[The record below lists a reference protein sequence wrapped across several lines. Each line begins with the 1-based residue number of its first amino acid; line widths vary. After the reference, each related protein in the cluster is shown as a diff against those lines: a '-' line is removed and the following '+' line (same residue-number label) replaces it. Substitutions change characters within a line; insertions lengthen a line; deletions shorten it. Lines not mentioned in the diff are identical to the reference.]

1 MSSCYV
7 LVTMLGHISIY
18 LYLYHIKYMLY
29 MLIYVCVIINIICI
43 YYNKYNNIYYCVKQ
57 SITTKK
63 NQVSTN
69 IPILQNRKAWLGK
82 VCYLPRFTK
91 W

>member
-7 LVTMLGHISIY
+7 LVIMLGHISIY
-18 LYLYHIKYMLY
+18 LYYIKYMLCMFY
-29 MLIYVCVIINIICI
+29 YKPIY
-43 YYNKYNNIYYCVKQ
+43 IYYCVKQ
-57 SITTKK
+57 SITKKK

-69 IPILQNRKAWLGK
+69 IPILQNRKAWLGE
-82 VCYLPRFTK
+82 VCYLSRFTK

>member
-29 MLIYVCVIINIICI
+29 MLIYVCVIINII
-43 YYNKYNNIYYCVKQ
+43 Y
-57 SITTKK
+57 
-63 NQVSTN
+63 
-69 IPILQNRKAWLGK
+69 IL
-82 VCYLPRFTK
+82 
-91 W
+91 

>member
-18 LYLYHIKYMLY
+18 LYLYYIKYMLY
-29 MLIYVCVIINIICI
+29 MLIYVCFIINPYILLRQTI
-43 YYNKYNNIYYCVKQ
+43 YNQK
-57 SITTKK
+57 KK

-69 IPILQNRKAWLGK
+69 IPILQNRKVWLGE
-82 VCYLPRFTK
+82 VCYLSRFTK